1 MQYFI
6 DQATGKPWAFED
18 NVTAEKNESGAY
30 SFSYTVGDDPTIY
43 QLDVPETLQPCT
55 EEEAAAA
62 ALPKYTPEQI
72 LANNT
77 ATRDLLLSQAALAI
91 APLQDAVDLGEATDA
106 ETALL
111 KLWKQYRV
119 AVNRLDMTQANP
131 AWPSVPAA

>member
-18 NVTAEKNESGAY
+18 NVSAAKNESGDYA
-30 SFSYTVGDDPTIY
+30 FSYTVGDDPTIY
-43 QLDVPETLQPCT
+43 QLDVPATLQPCT

-62 ALPKYTPEQI
+62 ALPKYTQEQI

-77 ATRDLLLSQAALAI
+77 ATRDFLLSQAALAI

-111 KLWKQYRV
+111 KLWKQYRI
-119 AVNRLDMTQANP
+119 AVNRLDMTQASP
-131 AWPSVPAA
+131 AWPPAPVA